1 MNTITLTETNWISMT
16 VAAEMFHISVPRFR
30 AMLERELPPYAI
42 ETTLAGDDKRH
53 FRINRTRLEAWLNA
67 KDMIPETKEVEA

>member
-1 MNTITLTETNWISMT
+1 MNTITLSKNTWISMT

-53 FRINRTRLEAWLNA
+53 FRINRKRLEAWLNA
-67 KDMIPETKEVEA
+67 KDMVPEAKEVEA

>member
-1 MNTITLTETNWISMT
+1 MKSITLTETNWISMT
-16 VAAEMFHISVPRFR
+16 NAAALFHISIPRFR

-42 ETTLAGDDKRH
+42 ETTLPEDTERH